1 MVVTVQK
8 NENENEVTDGCFS
21 CTHREEVSRPV
32 LDLADH
38 VARRRHAAAVRG
50 LTSDTAV
57 PLGLP
62 PH

>member
-1 MVVTVQK
+1 MDASV
-8 NENENEVTDGCFS
+8 

-38 VARRRHAAAVRG
+38 VARRRHAGAVRG

-57 PLGLP
+57 PLGFP